1 MKLYHGSNIVVA
13 HPEIAKGKPF
23 KDFGRG
29 FYLSDDFEQAVEMA
43 ERVVSRADSGQT
55 PVVSSFEFDE
65 SVLTDGSLKVKRFET
80 YTEEWAEFVLHNR
93 DRKMPQPIHDYD
105 IVYGPIADDGVVRQM
120 RRYELGDITLKELM
134 KELQYPPKIT
144 FQYFFGSEIALEK
157 LRFLC

>member
-65 SVLTDGSLKVKRFET
+65 SVLTNGSLKVKRFET

-144 FQYFFGSEIALEK
+144 FQYFFGSEKALEK

>member
-65 SVLTDGSLKVKRFET
+65 SALTDGSLKVKRFET

-144 FQYFFGSEIALEK
+144 FQYFFGSEKALEK